1 MPGNGCDQTTRQR
14 VGGFARSLDEELFIE
29 HLAIV
34 LGVGREQG
42 IGHDGEGPE
51 VAAGMGNRG
60 GLRSAPRV
68 AAIICSSTRQRVGQ
82 AELANGKRVSSVMVA
97 WRFRCLGR
105 KTL

>member
-60 GLRSAPRV
+60 GLRSAPRGSRG
-68 AAIICSSTRQRVGQ
+68 AATVVQVG
-82 AELANGKRVSSVMVA
+82 S
-97 WRFRCLGR
+97 RCRLIF
-105 KTL
+105 